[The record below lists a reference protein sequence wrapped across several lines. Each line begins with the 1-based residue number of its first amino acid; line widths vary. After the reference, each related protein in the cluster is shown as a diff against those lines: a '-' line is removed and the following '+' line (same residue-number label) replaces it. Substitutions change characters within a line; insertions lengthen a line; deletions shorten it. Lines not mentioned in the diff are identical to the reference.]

1 MKPSHQIIKH
11 PVISEKGTEIA
22 EKNNQY
28 IFSVGK
34 SANKIEIK
42 KAVQDIYNVTV
53 LKVNTMNV
61 QGKKKRVR
69 AQEGR
74 TSSWK
79 KAIVTLKDGDKIEY
93 A

>member
-1 MKPSHQIIKH
+1 MKPSHQIIMH
-11 PVISEKGTEIA
+11 PVISEKGTELA

-28 IFSVGK
+28 VFSVGK

-42 KAVQDIYNVTV
+42 KAIQDIYNVTV

-93 A
+93 V